1 MSHEPTSSAT
11 IILCF
16 MGSMDVRGV
25 NDEGVRVSTE
35 VLVYFSLLLE
45 GKEGFCFSFLHSSC
59 VNVVFI
65 IVRFVDFGEGIVLD
79 HISGVK
85 NEFER
90 FTICLERCKRVGGR
104 EQTKRGNIGW
114 GIDRVAR
121 LKNHGKLR

>member
-1 MSHEPTSSAT
+1 MCE
-11 IILCF
+11 C
-16 MGSMDVRGV
+16 G
-25 NDEGVRVSTE
+25 
-35 VLVYFSLLLE
+35 
-45 GKEGFCFSFLHSSC
+45 
-59 VNVVFI
+59 FI

-79 HISGVK
+79 HISGVEK
-85 NEFER
+85 FEC

>member
-1 MSHEPTSSAT
+1 MSREPTSSAT

-45 GKEGFCFSFLHSSC
+45 GKEGFFSFLHSSC

-79 HISGVK
+79 HISGVE
-85 NEFER
+85 NEFEC
-90 FTICLERCKRVGGR
+90 FTI
-104 EQTKRGNIGW
+104 
-114 GIDRVAR
+114 
-121 LKNHGKLR
+121 GKV